1 MTAGRGVVH
10 SEMPKGDVPA
20 HGLQLWVNL
29 SKENKMVEPAYQEL
43 LGKDIPKVKQNGVWV
58 NVIAGESMGI
68 KVGVSDLLYMFYTLR
83 VYYLFYYLL
92 FFKEICFHAGGIFGP
107 NVEKGNGKVWLS

>member
-29 SKENKMVEPAYQEL
+29 AKENKMIEPAYQEL
-43 LGKDIPKVKQNGVWV
+43 LGKDIPKVTRDGVCV
-58 NVIAGESMGI
+58 TVIAGESMGI
-68 KVGVSDLLYMFYTLR
+68 KVCRHLLLR
-83 VYYLFYYLL
+83 D
-92 FFKEICFHAGGIFGP
+92 IF
-107 NVEKGNGKVWLS
+107 VLYDIH